1 MDESIW
7 REELRHQLLTAAAYD
22 EDVAIGLDED
32 SVRPLIG
39 AALDV
44 IGMLLGRC
52 RALEHRCLDDLVT
65 DVRTDLLLIDAS
77 RSEQE
82 GR

>member
-1 MDESIW
+1 MNDSTA
-7 REELRHQLLTAAAYD
+7 RDDMRHHLLTAAAHD
-22 EDVAIGLDED
+22 EEVAIELDED

-52 RALEHRCLDDLVT
+52 RVLEHRTMDELVA

-77 RSEQE
+77 RAEQE
-82 GR
+82 G